1 VRHAVL
7 VTYTRSGREESYHFG
22 AYCLFRNGKVERER
36 GDTEGP
42 VFYRSAAKPLQALVV
57 VESGAADRFG
67 LSDPELALTVGSH
80 AGSPLHARTAA
91 SILAK
96 VGESAEILRCGG
108 HRSLDPKVHEDYIRR
123 GYIPGRI
130 EDNCSG
136 KHAGMIAA
144 AKALGADPKSY
155 ADPDHLVQRRNLANV
170 ARFTGVEE
178 RDVWVGVDGCAVPS
192 FGVGVRAMAEAA
204 ALYGTPEELPDTTTE
219 AVRRITRVVLA
230 HPEMIAGEGLFDTKL
245 IRAGNGKLIVKQG
258 AEGVEIVSVLG
269 ERMGIAVKIADG
281 ARRAVRVLLAELLVE
296 LGLITRRDATELAPR
311 VVRTREGDPI
321 GEVQVKL

>member
-1 VRHAVL
+1 MPHEFL
-7 VTYTRSGREESYHFG
+7 VTYTRSGREESHHLG
-22 AYCLFRNGKVERER
+22 AYCVFRNGKAVRER
-36 GDTEGP
+36 GDTEVP
-42 VFYRSAAKPLQALVV
+42 VFYRSAAKPLQSLVV

-67 LSDPELALTVGSH
+67 LTDPELALTVGSH

-96 VGESAEILRCGG
+96 VGEGPEILRCGG
-108 HRSLDPKVHEDYIRR
+108 HRSLDPRVHEDYIRR
-123 GYIPGRI
+123 GYVPGRI

-155 ADPDHLVQRRNLANV
+155 ADRDHPVQRRNLAGV
-170 ARFTGVEE
+170 ARFTGVAEDE
-178 RDVWVGVDGCAVPS
+178 IRIGVDGCAVPS
-192 FGVGVRAMAEAA
+192 FGVGVRAMARAA
-204 ALYGTPEELPDTTTE
+204 ALFGTPEELPDATTE

-230 HPEMIAGEGLFDTKL
+230 HPEMIAGDGLFDTQL
-245 IRAGNGKLIVKQG
+245 IRAGKGKLLVKQG
-258 AEGVEIVSVLG
+258 AEGVEIVSVVG
-269 ERMGIAVKIADG
+269 ERMGLAVKIGDG
-281 ARRAVRVLLAELLVE
+281 ARRAVRALLTELLVE

-321 GEVQVKL
+321 GEIQVRL